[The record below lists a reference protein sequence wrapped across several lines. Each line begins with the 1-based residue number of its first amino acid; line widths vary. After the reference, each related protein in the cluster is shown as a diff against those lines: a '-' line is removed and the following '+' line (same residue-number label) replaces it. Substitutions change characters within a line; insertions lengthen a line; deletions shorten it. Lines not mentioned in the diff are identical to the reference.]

1 MKRLLALALSV
12 SALASTSAFALP
24 KAQAIALATHQ
35 AAAAARPA
43 QVAAA
48 KSATERKPAAV
59 LVAEN
64 RKEFG
69 SQYQRY

>member
-1 MKRLLALALSV
+1 MKRLIALALSV
-12 SALASTSAFALP
+12 SAIASTSAFALP
-24 KAQAIALATHQ
+24 KAQAIAVAPHQ
-35 AAAAARPA
+35 AAAAAQPA
-43 QVAAA
+43 QVVAAQA
-48 KSATERKPAAV
+48 PTERQPAAG